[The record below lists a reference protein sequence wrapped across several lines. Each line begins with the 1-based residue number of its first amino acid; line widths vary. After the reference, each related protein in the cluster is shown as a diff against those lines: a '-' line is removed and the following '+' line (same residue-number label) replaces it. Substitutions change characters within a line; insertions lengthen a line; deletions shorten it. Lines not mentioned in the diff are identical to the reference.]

1 MQKRLSRD
9 QSESGLT
16 VLSVA
21 LGAMLG
27 EATPEQMR
35 SDVDRVPD
43 KAVDNWAKRTF
54 GKTVQWLH
62 RQFVRTEPDQT
73 KSVPNP
79 R

>member
-1 MQKRLSRD
+1 M
-9 QSESGLT
+9 T
-16 VLSVA
+16 VLSVG

-35 SDVDRVPD
+35 SDVDRVPE

-54 GKTVQWLH
+54 GNTVQWLH
-62 RQFVRTEPDQT
+62 RQFFRTDPDRT